1 MRDKSWH
8 ADAKFSFFSF
18 FFFAISVRRSSIFGY
33 RKCLIKSFPSLLC
46 SPRCCCD
53 VLCNLV
59 FRARER
65 KGEIYAVRAVL
76 SISSRLS
83 SFPGYLQAV
92 YLLLQSGPRC
102 FAKSYRR
109 DNWYISSFETDCEF
123 ELAFEFLSGIRE
135 MWNVI
140 DVLKLINAMRY
151 QKTISAKD
159 R

>member
-8 ADAKFSFFSF
+8 ADAKFSFFF
-18 FFFAISVRRSSIFGY
+18 FFFAISMRRSSIFGY

-46 SPRCCCD
+46 SPRCCRD

-92 YLLLQSGPRC
+92 YLLLQSAPRC

-109 DNWYISSFETDCEF
+109 DNWYISSFEIDCES
-123 ELAFEFLSGIRE
+123 EFLSGIRE
-135 MWNVI
+135 TWNVI

-151 QKTISAKD
+151 QKTVFAKD